1 MVLDTMHSE
10 IHVYMCKWTVSWVA
24 PRAGAIGIPSLRQDI
39 LGFKACFLSVTFSMP
54 SSYLWL
60 VPRYIYILMSCTCI
74 MTHLQDNIY
83 VCFCFVFQ
91 TEIYGYFSRPVDWPV
106 V

>member
-1 MVLDTMHSE
+1 MYICANGLCRGWHLTQAQLGSLHFAKVHLVSR
-10 IHVYMCKWTVSWVA
+10 HVFISYLFHAK
-24 PRAGAIGIPSLRQDI
+24 
-39 LGFKACFLSVTFSMP
+39 FLSLGSAQV
-54 SSYLWL
+54 YI
-60 VPRYIYILMSCTCI
+60 YIYILMSCTCI